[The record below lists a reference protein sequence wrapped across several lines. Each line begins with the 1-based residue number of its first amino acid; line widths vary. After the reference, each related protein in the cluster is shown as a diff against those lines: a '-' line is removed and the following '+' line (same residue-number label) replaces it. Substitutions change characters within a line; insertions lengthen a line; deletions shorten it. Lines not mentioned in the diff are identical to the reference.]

1 MKHLIDVALGL
12 GGFFLSSMGFATIGA
27 SIYQFT
33 HVLEE
38 RGARSAG
45 ATFGAGVALLVVS
58 ALLWWKAVG

>member
-1 MKHLIDVALGL
+1 MSQLINVAWGV

-38 RGARSAG
+38 REARSAG

-58 ALLWWKAVG
+58 ALLWWKAL